1 MSKKKVQNFQPF
13 QSLFFKNAITKSLD
27 WLSYKELFSLN
38 NGLSI
43 CNIHYSQKSRSK
55 IGSKTFGHICR
66 MKFHSQLESC
76 DYKDTVIYIGMLLMY
91 NFGMPYYSIIRLC
104 VSLLYCKYIIKSISN
119 SYNGCKRKLCY
130 DVVSW
135 W

>member
-38 NGLSI
+38 NRLSI

-55 IGSKTFGHICR
+55 IGSKTFCHICR
-66 MKFHSQLESC
+66 MKFHSQLISWH
-76 DYKDTVIYIGMLLMY
+76 YNYTGIYIMNSMY
-91 NFGMPYYSIIRLC
+91 NGGIVLSGC
-104 VSLLYCKYIIKSISN
+104 VYHCYNVNILSF
-119 SYNGCKRKLCY
+119 SYLIHIT
-130 DVVSW
+130 VVRGSSFMT
-135 W
+135 

>member
-38 NGLSI
+38 NRLSI

-55 IGSKTFGHICR
+55 IGSKTFCHICR
-66 MKFHSQLESC
+66 MKFHSQLISWH
-76 DYKDTVIYIGMLLMY
+76 YNYTGIYIMNSMY
-91 NFGMPYYSIIRLC
+91 NFGIKRIMKYSIIRLC
-104 VSLLYCKYIIKSISN
+104 VSLLYCKYIIKSISD
-119 SYNGCKRKLCY
+119 SYNGCKRN
-130 DVVSW
+130 SFMA
-135 W
+135 